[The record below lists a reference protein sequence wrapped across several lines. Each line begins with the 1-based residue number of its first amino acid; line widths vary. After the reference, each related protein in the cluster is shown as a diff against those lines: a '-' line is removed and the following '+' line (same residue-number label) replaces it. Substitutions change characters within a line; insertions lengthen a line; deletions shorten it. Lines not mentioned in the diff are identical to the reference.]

1 MKDLNT
7 RATHPGEILQGEL
20 LIPRNI
26 TQVEL
31 ARRLN
36 VSVRRVN
43 DICRGKR
50 GITYDTALRLAL
62 CFNLGEKGVEFWMN
76 LQHNYE
82 KRLWKTTLSKQEKL
96 IRKQIHPLPS

>member
-1 MKDLNT
+1 MKS
-7 RATHPGEILQGEL
+7 RAIHPGEILKEEL

-31 ARRLN
+31 ARRLK

-62 CFNLGEKGVEFWMN
+62 CFNLGEGGVEFWMN

-82 KRLWKTTLSKQEKL
+82 KRLWQSLWSKQEKVL
-96 IRKQIHPLPS
+96 RKQVQPLS

>member
-1 MKDLNT
+1 MKNPI
-7 RATHPGEILQGEL
+7 RATHPGEILKEEL
-20 LIPRNI
+20 LVPRNI
-26 TQVEL
+26 TQAEL
-31 ARRLN
+31 ARRLK

-62 CFNLGEKGVEFWMN
+62 CFNLGTDGVEFWMN

-82 KRLWKTTLSKQEKL
+82 KRLWKNLLTQQEKV
-96 IRKQIHPLPS
+96 IRKQVQPLS

>member
-1 MKDLNT
+1 MKNPI
-7 RATHPGEILQGEL
+7 RATHPGEILQEEL

-26 TQVEL
+26 TQAEL
-31 ARRLN
+31 ARRLK

-62 CFNLGEKGVEFWMN
+62 CFNLGKEGVEFWMN

-82 KRLWKTTLSKQEKL
+82 KRVWQSLLSKQEKL
-96 IRKQIHPLPS
+96 IRKQINPLPQ

>member
-1 MKDLNT
+1 MKNPT

-20 LIPRNI
+20 LTPRNI
-26 TQVEL
+26 TQAEL
-31 ARRLN
+31 ARRLK

-62 CFNLGEKGVEFWMN
+62 CFNLGVEGVEFWMN

-82 KRLWKTTLSKQEKL
+82 KRLWKEILTKQEKV
-96 IRKQIHPLPS
+96 IRKQVQSLPD

>member
-1 MKDLNT
+1 MKNFSTT

-20 LIPRNI
+20 LIPYHI
-26 TQVEL
+26 TQAEL
-31 ARRLN
+31 ARRLK

-62 CFNLGEKGVEFWMN
+62 CFNLGAEGVEF
-76 LQHNYE
+76 
-82 KRLWKTTLSKQEKL
+82 
-96 IRKQIHPLPS
+96 